1 VERDSSPQAT
11 TKRTTVAT
19 TVVLV
24 WKDWQYVD
32 DKESATITH
41 GGGLHIC
48 ILIVA
53 ITIVVMCTFQI
64 ANLLHYNSK
73 TINIRIRF
81 RSDE

>member
-1 VERDSSPQAT
+1 VT
-11 TKRTTVAT
+11 TTV
-19 TVVLV
+19 VLVLV

-32 DKESATITH
+32 DKESATTTH

-53 ITIVVMCTFQI
+53 IAIVVMCTFQI
-64 ANLLHYNSK
+64 ANLQHYNSK
-73 TINIRIRF
+73 TIKFRIRF